1 MYAIIV
7 SGGKQ
12 HKVAVGSVIEVEKL
26 EGDAGVKVE
35 FDAIMTVDGEAVLT
49 GSAVKA
55 KVSGEI
61 VQQCKSKK
69 IVIFK
74 YKAKKNVRVKKGHR
88 QYFTKVK
95 ITAIA

>member
-7 SGGKQ
+7 TGGKQ
-12 HKVAVGSVIEVEKL
+12 HKVAVGDVIEVEKL
-26 EGDAGVKVE
+26 EGDAGAKVA

-49 GSAVKA
+49 GSDVKT
-55 KVSGEI
+55 KVAGEI
-61 VQQCKSKK
+61 ISQGKYKK
-69 IVIFK
+69 IVVFK